1 MFREDEHVNIS
12 VDVEQKVLPGHPAH
26 SPEGH
31 PPADTESLGP
41 RGRQTVWFPYSF
53 RIVSV

>member
-12 VDVEQKVLPGHPAH
+12 VDIEQKVLPGHPAH